1 MLTVG
6 VHRSCVYRARN
17 IDERVF
23 NRIEQCRRIATRFD
37 SLAVNCLAYVQL
49 ASEFSLCAMRPGPR
63 VMKVSETV
71 RFVRAISQPRLP
83 LWSVRDSSH
92 R

>member
-37 SLAVNCLAYVQL
+37 SLAV
-49 ASEFSLCAMRPGPR
+49 
-63 VMKVSETV
+63 
-71 RFVRAISQPRLP
+71 
-83 LWSVRDSSH
+83 
-92 R
+92 